1 VQIATNPLNPG
12 QLTATAGVR
21 SVALKWPTSV
31 SIAVTGVRIKWGTN
45 QNSLTNEFTIAGR
58 TIDSFVHMG
67 SPMRVTNRAL
77 TSNVATLTT
86 ATPHGF
92 LVGDIIAVSEVDATF
107 NGTYSVRSVTSTTFT
122 YNRTAAN
129 VSSAALATTGNVQR
143 SNSLAIGQTYFYQV
157 AYVYT
162 DNTQACATACLTDYS
177 SVVSDQPV
185 HLSLMWFLRGFLL

>member
-1 VQIATNPLNPG
+1 MAVAHVSAALARLAALNPSASPAELRSLLTATSSVRPFAGTTCDVDSEKTCGSGIVQIATNPLNPG

-31 SIAVTGVRIKWGTN
+31 STAVTGVRIKWGTN

-107 NGTYSVRSVTSTTFT
+107 NGTY
-122 YNRTAAN
+122 
-129 VSSAALATTGNVQR
+129 
-143 SNSLAIGQTYFYQV
+143 
-157 AYVYT
+157 
-162 DNTQACATACLTDYS
+162 
-177 SVVSDQPV
+177 
-185 HLSLMWFLRGFLL
+185 